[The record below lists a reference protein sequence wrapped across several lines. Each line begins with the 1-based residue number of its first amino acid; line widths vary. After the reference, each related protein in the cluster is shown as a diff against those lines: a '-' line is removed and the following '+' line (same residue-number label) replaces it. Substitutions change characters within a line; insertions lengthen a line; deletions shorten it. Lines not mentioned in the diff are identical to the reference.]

1 MGKYNISGTLF
12 FNYGW
17 DVCSADKYGTQNLQA
32 WAKHSFTFN
41 SQGKLIVNNGLPTV
55 IIVNDVYLFL
65 PL

>member
-1 MGKYNISGTLF
+1 MVDMGKYNISGTLF

-41 SQGKLIVNNGLPTV
+41 SLG
-55 IIVNDVYLFL
+55 
-65 PL
+65 